1 MNQHAIQRI
10 AYAYPARFGIVDNS
24 GTFPHIPIH
33 VKISMANSGSGLYD
47 RNTGILTHI
56 LNQSTTATRNQQI
69 HITACLQQSRRG
81 LTFGRQ

>member
-10 AYAYPARFGIVDNS
+10 AYAHPARLGIVDNS

-69 HITACLQQSRRG
+69 HITACLQ
-81 LTFGRQ
+81 